1 MELVL
6 LYLHLSDKPTVTAFH
21 PHHLLSRGKPC
32 RIFSFPMS
40 CSFIIVTLSA
50 ETCWFFESAVSDRAY
65 DKCYLC
71 RWLTETG
78 SLHAVDFMGSF
89 TSRTAA
95 SKEPSLD
102 GKLPNYYVMQ
112 FLLH

>member
-1 MELVL
+1 MI
-6 LYLHLSDKPTVTAFH
+6 YKCTAFTFGQENLTAGDLTKLGTRG
-21 PHHLLSRGKPC
+21 LL
-32 RIFSFPMS
+32 
-40 CSFIIVTLSA
+40 CSFIIVTLRA
-50 ETCWFFESAVSDRAY
+50 ETCWFFESDVSDRAY
-65 DKCYLC
+65 DNCYLC